1 METDSGAYVNH
12 QKGRQ
17 KEGSDKGIA
26 HPGSLSVTTGAAV
39 KQVEEELLRAIAA
52 CKEDVRRGVEDLA
65 RLEDALRSLRKQ
77 KPVQQLTWQ
86 AEQPE
91 HRSRGSTPRKPPTRR
106 YKERDGSA
114 ASVIRS
120 FVRRELKEAGHPL
133 TRSEIMDRLNRAGI
147 EIDAKVPI
155 KRVAKVMWSSPDF
168 VNVGDGYWIAG
179 EPIPYPRD
187 KNSE

>member
-1 METDSGAYVNH
+1 MARADSLAV
-12 QKGRQ
+12 
-17 KEGSDKGIA
+17 S
-26 HPGSLSVTTGAAV
+26 TGAAV

-65 RLEDALRSLRKQ
+65 RLENALRSLRSQ
-77 KPVQQLTWQ
+77 NPVQQPTRQ
-86 AEQPE
+86 TGQTEQ
-91 HRSRGSTPRKPPTRR
+91 RSRGSTPRKPPTRR
-106 YKERDGSA
+106 YKERVGSA

-120 FVRRELKEAGHPL
+120 FVRRELKDAGHPL

-155 KRVAKVMWSSPDF
+155 KRVAKVMWSSADF

-187 KNSE
+187 KSSE